1 MASNTYAQCS
11 TRHSGL
17 GDGLLALKRS
27 TARNIFA
34 IGSLACLVALVLLT
48 LDFESVVA
56 KRTNEAEAMTDQVV
70 RG

>member
-1 MASNTYAQCS
+1 
-11 TRHSGL
+11 
-17 GDGLLALKRS
+17 
-27 TARNIFA
+27 
-34 IGSLACLVALVLLT
+34 LVALVLLT